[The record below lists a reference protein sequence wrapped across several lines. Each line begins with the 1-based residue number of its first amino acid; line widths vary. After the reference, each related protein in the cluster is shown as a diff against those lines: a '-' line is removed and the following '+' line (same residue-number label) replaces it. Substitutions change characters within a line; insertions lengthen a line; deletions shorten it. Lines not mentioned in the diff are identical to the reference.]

1 MDLDALKRQL
11 IHDEGLRL
19 KPYKDSK
26 GIWTILVGHNMEAKP
41 LSLDMQRRLAEDG
54 ALVEMDAIIVLHD
67 DITEHCILL
76 DKYLPWWSTKLDDAR
91 QNALVNMAFNLGV
104 GPSDEQP
111 DGKILQFKNSL
122 ALLERGEY
130 EKAAANFAMS
140 AWYKQVGQRAV
151 RLVAIIKGT
160 A

>member
-1 MDLDALKRQL
+1 MNLDHVKRQL

-41 LSLDMQRRLAEDG
+41 LPAEMQARLEKDG
-54 ALVEMDAIIVLHD
+54 ALTEVDAESVLCT
-67 DITEHCILL
+67 DIGDHCILL
-76 DKYLPWWSTKLDDAR
+76 DKYLPWWTQLDEAR
-91 QNALVNMAFNLGV
+91 QGALVNMAFNMGV
-104 GPSDEQP
+104 GPSEEDP
-111 DGKILQFKNSL
+111 NGKLLQFKNSL

-140 AWYKQVGQRAV
+140 AWYKQVGARAV
-151 RLVAIIKGT
+151 RLCAIIKG
-160 A
+160 